1 LTNLARVATIATGA
15 FFIME
20 HPLIH
25 GLDQLTVEELTAKIS
40 ELHKKLAIAHR
51 SGNGYLCDQIRM
63 TLNSYTTK
71 QRQKLDEQFRK
82 SAGDEDKFNDKID
95 IS

>member
-1 LTNLARVATIATGA
+1 
-15 FFIME
+15 ME
-20 HPLIH
+20 HPFIH
-25 GLDQLTVEELTAKIS
+25 GLEELTVEELTAKIS

-63 TLNSYTTK
+63 ALDSYTAK
-71 QRQKLDEQFRK
+71 QRQKLDEQWKR
-82 SAGDEDKFNDKID
+82 SAGDDDRTFDDKID